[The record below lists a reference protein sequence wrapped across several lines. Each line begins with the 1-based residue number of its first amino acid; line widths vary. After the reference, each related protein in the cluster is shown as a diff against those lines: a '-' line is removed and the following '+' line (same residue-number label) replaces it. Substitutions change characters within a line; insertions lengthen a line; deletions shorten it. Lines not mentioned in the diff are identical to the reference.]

1 MIHALLISPAT
12 GPWAERHNAA
22 VRRPRAS
29 EAGILKAC
37 EALRIIVTS
46 YSEDYDDP
54 IGNDG
59 VLGPCWV
66 DMARGVL
73 GLLNGECGRLDCGTV
88 DHYIRNLYSRQGFE
102 GEL

>member
-1 MIHALLISPAT
+1 MNHDLLLSPAS

-22 VRRPRAS
+22 VLCPRAS

-37 EALRIIVTS
+37 EALRIIATS
-46 YSEDYDDP
+46 YAENCDGP

-59 VLGPCWV
+59 VLGPCWA

-73 GLLNGECGRLDCGTV
+73 GLLNGDCGRLDCGTV
-88 DHYIRNLYSRQGFE
+88 DHYIRNLYIRQGFE

>member
-1 MIHALLISPAT
+1 MNHDLLISPAP

-37 EALRIIVTS
+37 EALRILATS
-46 YSEDYDDP
+46 YAEDNDDP

-59 VLGPCWV
+59 VLGPCWA

-73 GLLNGECGRLDCGTV
+73 GLLNGDCGRLDCGTV
-88 DHYIRNLYSRQGFE
+88 DSYIRDLYTRHGFD